1 MRSRY
6 LLGVHAARA
15 SYRPVRTV
23 RAMSQPA
30 RYPTFSD
37 GEFARRLAAVRAK
50 MDEHDIDALLLY
62 GAGRAPE
69 IQYLSNWPG
78 TRESFLVVP
87 RHAAPTLLVQLHNH
101 VPDARRV
108 ATTSDVRW
116 AGSWPPET
124 LAAVLETVPIH
135 EGIVGLAGAWPWRAV
150 DGIKILLP
158 QIGLVEAS
166 AILRDQRTVKSTEE
180 LERLRI
186 AARLTDEAM
195 RALEREVRPGMHEHE
210 LAAIVEGAYLREG
223 GVNAI
228 HFMATTPMSAP
239 EIGVPSQIPSS
250 RIIERG
256 DILITEIGAEWW
268 GYAGQ
273 IHRAYAIGADP
284 TDAYIELHDV
294 AVEAYQRIVDVLHDG
309 ATVADVLDAAEVIHE
324 RGFTIFDDL
333 LHGTGQLPPIIQT
346 RRTKRGDWTEDF
358 VFREDMVVVVQ
369 PNVVTDST
377 GRLGLQVGE
386 TVRITKTGIQRLHDY
401 PMRFIRIG

>member
-1 MRSRY
+1 
-6 LLGVHAARA
+6 V
-15 SYRPVRTV
+15 
-23 RAMSQPA
+23 SQPA
-30 RYPTFSD
+30 AYPTFTD
-37 GEFARRLAAVRAK
+37 AEFARRLAAVRAT
-50 MDEHDIDALLLY
+50 MDERELDALLLY
-62 GAGRAPE
+62 GAGRAPD

-87 RHAAPTLLVQLHNH
+87 RQGDLTLLVQLYNH
-101 VPDARRV
+101 VPNARRV
-108 ATTSDVRW
+108 ASTSDVRW
-116 AGSWPPET
+116 AGTWPPET
-124 LAAVLETVPIH
+124 LASVLETVPLH
-135 EGIVGLAGAWPWRAV
+135 EGIVGLVGAWSARFV
-150 DGIKILLP
+150 DGLKVLLA
-158 QIGLVEAS
+158 QVGFVDAS
-166 AILRDQRTVKSTEE
+166 PILRDLRTVKSAEE

-195 RALEREVRPGMHEHE
+195 RALEREVSPGMREYE

-228 HFMATTPMSAP
+228 HFMATTPMRAP
-239 EIGVPSQIPSS
+239 QIGVPSQIPSS

-284 TDAYIELHDV
+284 TDGYTKLHEV
-294 AVEAYQRIVDVLHDG
+294 AVEAYRRIVDVLHDG

-324 RGFTIFDDL
+324 RGFTISDDL

-346 RRTKRGDWTEDF
+346 RRTKRGHWTEDF

-369 PNVVTDST
+369 PNVVTDDS
-377 GRLGLQVGE
+377 GRIGLQLGE
-386 TVRITKTGIQRLHDY
+386 TVRITKTGTERLHDY
-401 PMRFIRIG
+401 PMRFIRIGEAGR

>member
-37 GEFARRLAAVRAK
+37 GEFARRLAAV
-50 MDEHDIDALLLY
+50 
-62 GAGRAPE
+62 
-69 IQYLSNWPG
+69 
-78 TRESFLVVP
+78 
-87 RHAAPTLLVQLHNH
+87 
-101 VPDARRV
+101 
-108 ATTSDVRW
+108 
-116 AGSWPPET
+116 
-124 LAAVLETVPIH
+124 LETVPIH
-135 EGIVGLAGAWPWRAV
+135 EGIIGLVGAWPWRAV
-150 DGIKILLP
+150 DSLKILLP

-195 RALEREVRPGMHEHE
+195 RALERDVRPGMREHE
-210 LAAIVEGAYLREG
+210 LTAIVEGAYLREG

-228 HFMATTPMSAP
+228 HFMATTPMRAP

-273 IHRAYAIGADP
+273 IHRSYAIGAGP
-284 TDAYIELHDV
+284 TKEYQRLHEV
-294 AVEAYQRIVDVLHDG
+294 AVEAYTRIVAALHDG
-309 ATVADVLDAAEVIHE
+309 ATVSDVLDAAEIIPE
-324 RGFTIFDDL
+324 PGCTIYDDL

-369 PNVVTDST
+369 PNVVNDST